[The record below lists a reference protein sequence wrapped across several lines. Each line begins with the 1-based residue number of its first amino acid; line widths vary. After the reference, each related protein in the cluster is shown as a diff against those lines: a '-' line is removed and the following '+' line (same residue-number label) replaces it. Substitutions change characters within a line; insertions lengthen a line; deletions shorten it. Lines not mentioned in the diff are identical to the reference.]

1 MRKIVRISFFLF
13 CAIILAAAYA
23 YPAGLTPQT
32 NPTYFVMSG
41 NADLDG
47 DGRPESITLAPGG
60 TFGEF
65 ILSVDGVKTVGMFD
79 FDAADGFAVV
89 DISTADAYREIAVH
103 APGPSDDDEYLVYSF
118 DGASLKE
125 MGRLARWPTFSGNG
139 IVLVDNW
146 MGFWLIKDKYVLDTS
161 TRTLRHIP
169 QDLYYVGV
177 EGHAIKSFPVYR
189 TRSGSEVIANTRPD
203 SVFLVL
209 ACDTSP
215 TCLNAYGDADD
226 YSCDWYLIK
235 TVTGLVGWVRCETL
249 MDYET
254 VDGLTWAD

>member
-1 MRKIVRISFFLF
+1 MKKILPVLFSLLVLFLLT
-13 CAIILAAAYA
+13 AVYA

-32 NPTYFVMSG
+32 NPTSFVMSG

-47 DGRPESITLAPGG
+47 DGKPESITLSPGA

-65 ILSVDGVKTVGMFD
+65 VLSVDGVTIGGMFD

-103 APGPSDDDEYLVYSF
+103 APGPSDDDEYVVYSF

-125 MGRLARWPTFSGNG
+125 MGRLMRWPTFSGNG

-161 TRTLRHIP
+161 TRTLRHVP

-189 TRSGSEVIANTRPD
+189 SRSGSEVIANTLPD
-203 SVFLVL
+203 STFLVL

-235 TVTGLVGWVRCETL
+235 TVTGLVGWIRCETL